1 MRPTRTA
8 LIQKACPQQNL
19 FHFTPDNLVD
29 DEAFQ
34 QAVSQHSD
42 SLIYCIVDA
51 GSVDIKLYLT
61 GHQFTNVVGTDI
73 YIYIGNANGQKG
85 YAMIL
90 DELSQARRLDEKI
103 MDFIRTEA
111 NDCLKELSADADTAE
126 HFAENVREVLA
137 DAGSC
142 PIVCA
147 LDESKLNRHFG
158 EELEALHFTSLPES
172 HVFVYTGNETGEALV
187 NRIMREPFMQ
197 ENV

>member
-8 LIQKACPQQNL
+8 LIQKACPQQTL

-29 DEAFQ
+29 DDAFM
-34 QAVSQHSD
+34 QAVSEHSD
-42 SLIYCIVDA
+42 SLIYCIVEP

-61 GHQFTNVVGTDI
+61 AHQFTNVVGTDI

-111 NDCLKELSADADTAE
+111 NDCLKDLSADADTPE
-126 HFAENVREVLA
+126 HFAESARQAL
-137 DAGSC
+137 DSAGSC
-142 PIVCA
+142 PVVCT
-147 LDESKLNRHFG
+147 LDESKLNRNFG
-158 EELEALHFTSLPES
+158 QELEALHFASLSDS
-172 HVFVYTGNETGEALV
+172 HVFVYTGSETGEALV

-197 ENV
+197 ENI